1 MSDND
6 GTGHSPDDP
15 DVADVHG
22 KQSADPKGEKRR
34 RGRPPKGAPVL
45 VRLSDEER
53 EMADLLG
60 AGVAAEGVRV
70 ALRAA
75 ARMGADAA
83 KTLAHSP
90 TPLGPLKKGT

>member
-22 KQSADPKGEKRR
+22 KPLADPKGEKRK
-34 RGRPPKGAPVL
+34 RGRPPQGAPVL
-45 VRLSDEER
+45 VRMDDEVR
-53 EMADLLG
+53 AVADLLG
-60 AGVAAEGVRV
+60 GGVAAEGVRV

-75 ARMGADAA
+75 ARMGVDATKA
-83 KTLAHSP
+83 LAHSLP
-90 TPLGPLKKGT
+90 PAPAKKGK